1 MFLLVFYHCICT
13 CLTVVFSIDLC
24 VVLSGRLL
32 QLYVLT
38 SLTEDLLDIST
49 RSRKT
54 RNLVSDYTS

>member
-1 MFLLVFYHCICT
+1 MFLLVFYHCIYT
-13 CLTVVFSIDLC
+13 CLSLS
-24 VVLSGRLL
+24 VVLSVSLL

-38 SLTEDLLDIST
+38 SLTEDLLGIST

>member
-1 MFLLVFYHCICT
+1 MEEVMFLLVFYHCIYT
-13 CLTVVFSIDLC
+13 CLSLS
-24 VVLSGRLL
+24 VVLSGSLL

-38 SLTEDLLDIST
+38 SLTEDLLGIST